1 MNDYLVVACACLLVR
16 ESRSQGRRRAFIVW
30 GFAATMGKKK
40 SGKKKG
46 SGKKSKKGASEEVE
60 PDPFAGLTLEEALEK
75 IRDYKKELDIERE
88 ERNYFQLERDKI
100 NAFWEI
106 SKRQLDEVRAEV
118 RNKDR
123 EIEVTEERHAV
134 EIKVYKQKVKHLLY
148 EHQNQISELKGD
160 EAVTQ
165 RLAEKQHLEKEGVL
179 NMDKRGLKVELKEM
193 ELAHEEIVRNLQL
206 EQDKRNTQLR
216 DELYRTAK
224 EMQQKYEKKMDLLRD
239 DLELRR
245 KTEIKEI
252 EERKNKQI
260 HTLMKNHEKAFGD
273 IKNYYNDITLN
284 NMALI
289 NQLKL
294 DVEEMK
300 AKGERDEKLM
310 AEIKAENKSLV
321 EPLAKATAAVTDLEK
336 QLTNYTK
343 DKQFLASAK
352 ARLKAQEKVISQK
365 DWQIEVLEQRLAQVE
380 GERDQYH
387 EKFQSTVYEVQQK
400 SGFKNLLLE
409 KKLSTLGDKLEK
421 TEAQLNEVLA
431 ASNLDPAALAV
442 VTRKLEDVLDAK
454 NAAIKDLQ
462 YEVARA
468 CKAHNDVIRTYEAKL
483 QEFGIPMEELGFVPL
498 LPDPSQPLGTG
509 PAGLVSAR
517 S

>member
-1 MNDYLVVACACLLVR
+1 
-16 ESRSQGRRRAFIVW
+16 
-30 GFAATMGKKK
+30 MGKKK
-40 SGKKKG
+40 SGKKK
-46 SGKKSKKGASEEVE
+46 SGKKKSAKKGAKEDAE
-60 PDPFAGLTLEEALEK
+60 PDPFAGMTLEEAQDKL
-75 IRDYKKELDIERE
+75 RDFKKELETERE

-100 NAFWEI
+100 NAFWDI
-106 SKRQLDEVRAEV
+106 SKRQLDETRADL

-123 EIEVTEERHAV
+123 EIEASEERHAV

-160 EAVTQ
+160 GAVSK
-165 RLAEKQHLEKEGVL
+165 RMAEKQHALKEDSL
-179 NMDKRGLKVELKEM
+179 SMDKRALKVELKEI
-193 ELAHEEIVRNLQL
+193 ELSHEAVIKNLQL
-206 EQDKRNTQLR
+206 EYDKKNTQLR
-216 DELYRTAK
+216 DELHRTAQ
-224 EMQQKYEKKMDLLRD
+224 EMQRKYETKMDLLRE

-245 KTEIKEI
+245 KIEIKEI

-300 AKGERDEKLM
+300 AKGERDEKLVT
-310 AEIKAENKSLV
+310 EIRAENKSLV
-321 EPLAKATAAVTDLEK
+321 EPLAKARADVMEYEK
-336 QLTNYTK
+336 QLANYAK
-343 DKQFLASAK
+343 DKQYLASAK
-352 ARLKAQEKVISQK
+352 ARLKVQTQQLSQK
-365 DWQIEVLEQRLAQVE
+365 DWEREVLEQRFKEVE
-380 GERDQYH
+380 SERDQYYD
-387 EKFQSTVYEVQQK
+387 KFQSTVFDVQQK

-468 CKAHNDVIRTYEAKL
+468 CKAHNDVIRTYESKL
-483 QEFGIPMEELGFVPL
+483 QEYGIPFEELGFTPL
-498 LPDPSQPLGTG
+498 EPNPGQPLGTG